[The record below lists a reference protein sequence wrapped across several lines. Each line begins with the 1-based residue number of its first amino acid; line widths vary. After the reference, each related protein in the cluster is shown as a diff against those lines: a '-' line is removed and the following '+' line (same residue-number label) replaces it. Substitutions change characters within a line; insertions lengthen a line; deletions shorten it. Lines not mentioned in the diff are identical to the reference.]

1 MLACLATQQQLP
13 GGGESGPVVS
23 LAAYRACIA
32 RAIHACDLSYL
43 LGDSNGGAA
52 TTDEEWLCPYT
63 RSRLRSAIAR
73 VVDQTQAASMN
84 DLDGIVAAA
93 ICALDENNG
102 EAARESIDRWTTTR
116 PMKAWLKEHHIG
128 SRGAR
133 QLQGAQTWQFLV
145 TRPSLV
151 RYVTALTP
159 PAAHAAAAAAAAA
172 AAPTVAACSGE
183 PAGPSGAPSVAPF
196 AAPAAAPPADAA
208 APADAA
214 PADAHEAADDAAGM
228 GGSGGA
234 ASGDADLH
242 FTGPAWVI
250 KSTLLEQERT
260 PVQWESEAASQLN
273 VSSLLQGKELTHSI
287 HFYGRPEAVTV
298 HGQLVGP
305 FDLTEVHCAPRNCN
319 GSTAPCM
326 APQPPAAACLAPC
339 SLLLAPCFCSLPFA
353 GEPCHRGEAHQQEG
367 TAALLHRP
375 EARRRCHCIQ
385 MRRLPAQW
393 SCCWNAACL
402 VAAWDRELRG
412 GSLGCGWGGRHHV
425 PLDV

>member
-1 MLACLATQQQLP
+1 M
-13 GGGESGPVVS
+13 S

-43 LGDSNGGAA
+43 LGDGGAA

-159 PAAHAAAAAAAAA
+159 PAAHAAAAAVAAA

-353 GEPCHRGEAHQQEG
+353 GEPCHRGEAHQEEG

-385 MRRLPAQW
+385 MRQLPAQW

-402 VAAWDRELRG
+402 VAAWDREVRG
-412 GSLGCGWGGRHHV
+412 GSLGCEWGGRHHV